1 MVGDTALAW
10 DMDQLV
16 TPEEKRALVA
26 WAVACAEMT
35 MTLLDERHCSDARV
49 RAALDAAGAWMRG
62 TCAVGDVRAAASAA
76 HAAARETDDAVVR
89 AVARAAGHAAATA
102 HVAGHARAAA
112 HYAVKAL
119 VADGDPARA
128 LAIAIDIRGRQES
141 LLPPELRRFVFGE

>member
-1 MVGDTALAW
+1 
-10 DMDQLV
+10 MDRSV

-35 MTLLDERHCSDARV
+35 LVLLDERQCNDARI
-49 RAALDAAGAWMRG
+49 RAALDAADAWMRG
-62 TCAVGDVRAAASAA
+62 TCTVSEVRASASAA
-76 HAAARETDDAVVR
+76 HAAARESDDAVVR
-89 AVARAAGHAAATA
+89 AAARAVGHAAATA

-119 VADGDPARA
+119 VAAGDPARA

-141 LLPPELRRFVFGE
+141 LLPAALRPFVFGE

>member
-1 MVGDTALAW
+1 
-10 DMDQLV
+10 MDRSV
-16 TPEEKRALVA
+16 TLDEKRALVA
-26 WAVACAEMT
+26 WAVACAEMILA
-35 MTLLDERHCSDARV
+35 LLDARQCSDTRI

-119 VADGDPARA
+119 VAAGDPARA

-141 LLPPELRRFVFGE
+141 LLPAALRPFVFGE